1 MNEHPFLAII
11 AIILIFESIM
21 PLLLPKQ
28 WKELLKEMVKL
39 TDNSLRIIAGVAML
53 IGIIIFQYIQL

>member
-1 MNEHPFLAII
+1 
-11 AIILIFESIM
+11 M

>member
-11 AIILIFESIM
+11 AIILIFESIV

-28 WKELLKEMVKL
+28 WKESLKEIAKVP
-39 TDNSLRIIAGVAML
+39 DNSLRIIAGVAML

>member
-1 MNEHPFLAII
+1 
-11 AIILIFESIM
+11 M

-28 WKELLKEMVKL
+28 WKELLKEMAQVP
-39 TDNSLRIIAGVAML
+39 DNSLRIIAGVAML